1 MRIVALKEEIAGAIL
16 AMPVHG
22 SEGQLLIE
30 KGIRLTLGSINS
42 LKRRGFTRV
51 AIQDEFLRD
60 VEVNDTIHEETRRTA
75 IRSLGI
81 VASNMLRG
89 TPGDIQP
96 IREALDSIIDD
107 LRSNPR
113 AAIGLHSICSFD
125 ETLYTHGINVC
136 VLSIAIAEG
145 MKLPESTLRQV
156 GMGAL
161 LHDVGKI
168 LIPKPILDKPSL
180 LTDDE
185 YSLIKTHAMKGFEML
200 QTCYNV
206 GAVAAHGALD
216 HHERLDGSGYPR
228 GLKGDNI
235 PIIGRIVATADVYDA
250 MVSERPHRQRH
261 LPEAVRKYMQ
271 ENRGSLFD
279 GDAVDAM
286 LRRVAAY
293 PIGSILSLGGGFVA
307 VVISQDPRDNSR
319 PVVRV
324 VSGPGITETQDIPL
338 LDRPDLSVS
347 MILDDYPP
355 EARRLV
361 LAAGEQPDI
370 AASGSQIG

>member
-1 MRIVALKEEIAGAIL
+1 MRIVTLGEDLVGAVL

-22 SEGQLLIE
+22 SEGQLLLD
-30 KGIRLTLGSINS
+30 KGMRLTLGFINS
-42 LKRRGFTRV
+42 LKRRGFTRI
-51 AIQDEFLRD
+51 AIQDEFLKD
-60 VEVNDTIHEETRRTA
+60 VEVSDTIHEGVRQSA
-75 IRSLGI
+75 IRSLGM
-81 VASNMLRG
+81 VASNILRG

-96 IREALDSIIDD
+96 IREALDSIIED

-113 AAIGLHSICSFD
+113 AALGLHSICSFD
-125 ETLYTHGINVC
+125 EMIYTHGINVC

-156 GMGAL
+156 GLGAL
-161 LHDVGKI
+161 LHDVGKL

-180 LTDDE
+180 LTDEE
-185 YSLIKTHAMKGFEML
+185 YSLVQTHAMKGFEML
-200 QTCYNV
+200 QTCYDV
-206 GAVAAHGALD
+206 GAVAAHAALD

-235 PIIGRIVATADVYDA
+235 PLIGRIVATADVYDA
-250 MVSERPHRQRH
+250 MVSTRPHRQRH
-261 LPEAVRKYMQ
+261 LPEAVRKHMQ

-279 GDAVDAM
+279 GDTVDAL

-293 PIGSILSLGGGFVA
+293 PIGTIVSLGGGFVA
-307 VVISQDPRDNSR
+307 VVVSQDPRDNNR

-324 VSGPGITETQDIPL
+324 VSGPGVKETQDIPL
-338 LDRPDLSVS
+338 YDQPDLAVS

-355 EARRLV
+355 ETRRLV
-361 LAAGEQPDI
+361 LAAGERASD
-370 AASGSQIG
+370 AAGGCQIG